1 MLNRRTP
8 GQKHE
13 TTPATARL
21 AKLVYRGAICSLTAL
36 ALTACETP
44 TRRTAAPVV
53 EHTGSSPVL
62 GSSDGGMGNSAAA
75 TPATGGL
82 YVVKPG
88 DSLRRI
94 ATANGLDWRDLQQWN
109 NLPDANQLRPGQELR
124 LHPAGGSAPAAMSP
138 AAPPPGTVQTAPI
151 GGGSSTQTRPLDAA
165 PGTGVAEGVPAS
177 PPAVLAKPPAPATP
191 VVRGDGPDERVDW
204 AWPASGKL
212 IEGFNEARNKGLDI
226 AGNPGDPVLAAA
238 DGKVVYSGSGLRGYG
253 NLIIIKH
260 NNTYLSAYA
269 HNRALLIKEGQE
281 VKRGQRIAEL
291 GQTDAATPRVHF
303 EIRRQGKPVDP
314 AGFLPAR

>member
-1 MLNRRTP
+1 M
-8 GQKHE
+8 HE
-13 TTPATARL
+13 TKPATARL
-21 AKLVYRGAICSLTAL
+21 AGLVVRGAICGLTAL
-36 ALTACETP
+36 AMAACTTP
-44 TRRTAAPVV
+44 ARKTAAPVV

-62 GSSDGGMGNSAAA
+62 SAPDTSSGAAGAPAASTNGG
-75 TPATGGL
+75 T
-82 YVVKPG
+82 YVVKRG

-94 ATANGLDWRDLQQWN
+94 ATQYGLDWNELARWN
-109 NLPDANQLRPGQELR
+109 NLENANQIVPGQELR
-124 LHPAGGSAPAAMSP
+124 LYGPGGAPPVAMNPSAPMP
-138 AAPPPGTVQTAPI
+138 APGTAQIAPI
-151 GGGSSTQTRPLDAA
+151 GGATTSQTRPLDAA
-165 PGTGVAEGVPAS
+165 PGTGVSDGAPAT
-177 PPAVLAKPPAPATP
+177 AAKPPAPATP
-191 VVRGDGPDERVDW
+191 VVRGDGPDERIDW

-212 IEGFNEARNKGLDI
+212 IDGFNEARNKGLDI

-269 HNRALLIKEGQE
+269 HNRTLLIKEGQE

-291 GQTDAATPRVHF
+291 GQTDAASPRVHF

>member
-1 MLNRRTP
+1 MLNRLTP
-8 GQKHE
+8 GQMHE
-13 TTPATARL
+13 TKPATARL
-21 AKLVYRGAICSLTAL
+21 TGLVVRGAICGMTAL
-36 ALTACETP
+36 VLAACTTTA
-44 TRRTAAPVV
+44 RKTAAPVV

-62 GSSDGGMGNSAAA
+62 SAPDSSSGAGTAAA
-75 TPATGGL
+75 APANGST
-82 YVVKPG
+82 YVVKRG

-94 ATANGLDWRDLQQWN
+94 ASQYGLDWNELARWN
-109 NLPDANQLRPGQELR
+109 NLENANQIVPGQELR
-124 LHPAGGSAPAAMSP
+124 LYGPGGAGPVAMNP
-138 AAPPPGTVQTAPI
+138 AAPPPGTAQIAPI
-151 GGGSSTQTRPLDAA
+151 GGVTSSQTRPLDAA
-165 PGTGVAEGVPAS
+165 PGTGVSDGAPAT
-177 PPAVLAKPPAPATP
+177 ATKPPAPSAP
-191 VVRGDGPDERVDW
+191 VVRGDGPDERIDW

-269 HNRALLIKEGQE
+269 HNRTLLIKEGQE

-291 GQTDAATPRVHF
+291 GQSDAASPRVHF

>member
-1 MLNRRTP
+1 M
-8 GQKHE
+8 HE
-13 TTPATARL
+13 TKPATARL
-21 AKLVYRGAICSLTAL
+21 AGLVVRGAVCGLTAL
-36 ALTACETP
+36 ALAACTTP
-44 TRRTAAPVV
+44 ARKTAAPVV

-62 GSSDGGMGNSAAA
+62 SSPDTGSSAGGPVAAPSAGA
-75 TPATGGL
+75 T
-82 YVVKPG
+82 YVVKRG
-88 DSLRRI
+88 DSLRGI
-94 ATANGLDWRDLQQWN
+94 ARQHGVDWNDLARWN
-109 NLPDANQLRPGQELR
+109 SIENANQIVPGQELR
-124 LHPAGGSAPAAMSP
+124 LS
-138 AAPPPGTVQTAPI
+138 PPGSSGPVANGPLPAPGTAQIAPI
-151 GGGSSTQTRPLDAA
+151 GGATTSQTRPLDAA
-165 PGTGVAEGVPAS
+165 PGTGVTDGAPAGA
-177 PPAVLAKPPAPATP
+177 PAVATKPPAPSAP
-191 VVRGDGPDERVDW
+191 VVRGDGPDERIDW

-226 AGNPGDPVLAAA
+226 AGNPGDPVMAAA

-269 HNRALLIKEGQE
+269 HNRTLLIKEGQE

>member
-13 TTPATARL
+13 TKPATARL
-21 AKLVYRGAICSLTAL
+21 AGLVYRGAVCSLAAL
-36 ALTACETP
+36 ALAACTTP

-62 GSSDGGMGNSAAA
+62 STPDTSSSGAAAA
-75 TPATGGL
+75 TPSTGGV

-94 ATANGLDWRDLQQWN
+94 ATVYGVDWRDLQQWN
-109 NLPDANQLRPGQELR
+109 NLPDANHLVPGQELR
-124 LHPAGGSAPAAMSP
+124 LHGAGGVPPVASS
-138 AAPPPGTVQTAPI
+138 AAPPAPGTVQTNPI
-151 GGGSSTQTRPLDAA
+151 GVGGTTQARPLDAA
-165 PGTGVAEGVPAS
+165 PGTGVSDGAASAPAA
-177 PPAVLAKPPAPATP
+177 AVRPPAPAAA
-191 VVRGDGPDERVDW
+191 VVRGDGPDERIDW
-204 AWPASGKL
+204 AWPANGKL
-212 IEGFNEARNKGLDI
+212 IDGFNEARNKGLDI
-226 AGNPGDPVLAAA
+226 GGNLGDPVLAAA

-269 HNRALLIKEGQE
+269 HNRALLVKEGQE
-281 VKRGQRIAEL
+281 IKRGQRIAEL